1 MAQKITEDQLKAITD
16 QEIRQSLGYMGGKLS
31 EQRRKAE
38 YYYLG
43 LPKGDLSPP
52 EVEGR
57 STVVSTDVADTVEWM
72 LPALLKIFTAG
83 DNVVE
88 FAPQQQNDEQAAKQ
102 ATDYVN
108 YVFYRQNAGFKT
120 LYTWFKDALLQK
132 TGILKV
138 WWEDKTDEAREE
150 YQGLTDVELAMLLQ
164 DPEVVPIEHSAR
176 PAQAADTQADP
187 MDSAQ
192 MAGGQDVG
200 DAGGM
205 PQQMPPMMLHDV
217 TVKRVKKRGQVRIE
231 NVPPEEFLISRRAKT
246 IADAPFVAHR
256 LMRTVSDLKAMGYQ
270 NVDALTSDD
279 NAQAMNP
286 ERVERIGIDDET
298 PYLTGNDNTIDQS
311 QRVLWITECYLKV
324 DFDGDGIAE
333 WRKIVRCGNQLLDN
347 EECDGPPFVAIT
359 PIPLPHRFHGLSI
372 ADMAIPIQQ
381 QKTSVLR
388 AILDNL
394 YLQVNGRYFAVDGQ
408 VNLDDLLTSR
418 PGGVVRVKQ
427 PGMAGR
433 LDQGMADAGAAYQML
448 EYMEVQKENR
458 TGFTRYSQ
466 GNSAD
471 SLNKTATGINIVT
484 NRSDARVE
492 LIARVFSET
501 GVKDLFK
508 LILKLVSQHQD
519 RAAMMQ
525 INGQWLQI
533 DPREWKN
540 QFDLTINVGL
550 GTGNKDQVVQHLMAL
565 MNVQKEALQIG
576 LATPRNLFNSASKLA
591 ENLGFKQSDMF
602 FTDPDHAQQQQK
614 PQPPDPKL
622 IEVQAKAQAEQERLK
637 MEWAKLAGE
646 QQLARERLEAEI
658 TLKREQFAL
667 QLSADKEAA
676 LYQAIY
682 KQSEATV
689 DGTQSGIGAGAAGN
703 GVAGAPA
710 FQGGGGFAP
719 STVDVGMGNQPG
731 A

>member
-57 STVVSTDVADTVEWM
+57 STVVSTDVSDTVEWM

-108 YVFYRQNAGFKT
+108 YVFYRQNTGFQT

-132 TGILKV
+132 SGILKV
-138 WWEDKTDEAREE
+138 WWEEKTDEAREE

-176 PAQAADTQADP
+176 AAEAADTQADT
-187 MDSAQ
+187 MDSAP

-200 DAGGM
+200 GAGGM
-205 PQQMPPMMLHDV
+205 PQQRPPTMLHDV

-246 IADAPFVAHR
+246 IADSPFVAHR
-256 LMRTVSDLKAMGYQ
+256 VMRTVSDLKAAGYK

-286 ERVERIGIDDET
+286 ERVERIAIDDET
-298 PYLTGNDNTIDQS
+298 PYLTGNDNTLDPS

-333 WRKIVRCGNQLLDN
+333 WRKVVRCGNQLLDN

-372 ADMAIPIQQ
+372 ADMAMPIQQ

-394 YLQVNGRYFAVDGQ
+394 YLQVNGRYYAVDGQ

-427 PGMAGR
+427 PGMTGR

-492 LIARVFSET
+492 LIARVFAET

-508 LILKLVSQHQD
+508 LILKQVSQHQD

-565 MNVQKEALQIG
+565 MSVQKEAFQIG
-576 LATPRNLFNSASKLA
+576 LATPRNLFNAASKLA
-591 ENLGFKQSDMF
+591 ENLGFKQADMF
-602 FTDPDHAQQQQK
+602 FTDPDQAQQQPK
-614 PQPPDPKL
+614 PPPPDPKL
-622 IEVQAKAQAEQERLK
+622 IEAQNKAHFDQQRLQI
-637 MEWAKLAGE
+637 EWAKVQGDI
-646 QQLARERLEAEI
+646 QLGRERLEAEI

-667 QLSADKEAA
+667 QLNADKEAA

-682 KQSEATV
+682 QQSEASV
-689 DGTQSGIGAGAAGN
+689 DGTQSGIGAGATVN

-710 FQGGGGFAP
+710 FSGGDGFAP
-719 STVDVGMGNQPG
+719 PPLDVGMGNQPG

>member
-108 YVFYRQNAGFKT
+108 YVFYRQNAGFQT

-187 MDSAQ
+187 VDSAQ

-200 DAGGM
+200 GAGGM

-298 PYLTGNDNTIDQS
+298 PYLTGNDNTLDQS

-394 YLQVNGRYFAVDGQ
+394 YLQVNGRYYAVDGQ

-492 LIARVFSET
+492 LIARVFAET

-565 MNVQKEALQIG
+565 MNVQKEAFQIG

-614 PQPPDPKL
+614 SQPPDPKL

-719 STVDVGMGNQPG
+719 SPVDVGMGNQPG

>member
-108 YVFYRQNAGFKT
+108 YVFYRQNAGFQT

-176 PAQAADTQADP
+176 PAQAADTQVDP
-187 MDSAQ
+187 VDSAQ

-200 DAGGM
+200 GAGGM

-298 PYLTGNDNTIDQS
+298 PYLTGNDNTLDQS

-492 LIARVFSET
+492 LIARVFAET

-565 MNVQKEALQIG
+565 MNVQKEAFQIG

-658 TLKREQFAL
+658 TIKREQFAL

-703 GVAGAPA
+703 GVTGAPA

-719 STVDVGMGNQPG
+719 SPVDVGMGNQPG